1 MKICLRFIGFLF
13 IRFYKKKK
21 NGLTSD
27 ELEERVKQLEADKL
41 RLESECK
48 IQKENTEEV
57 RRFFADK
64 NDQVI
69 LIYLFCAMLLFDKLW
84 GFSYWHFNTCERKRT
99 SVSRSSDKRLLPCRY
114 FVSVL
119 LKNNH
124 HQALLFYK
132 RSRRC

>member
-69 LIYLFCAMLLFDKLW
+69 LIYLFCAMLLIRSIM
-84 GFSYWHFNTCERKRT
+84 GF
-99 SVSRSSDKRLLPCRY
+99 
-114 FVSVL
+114 
-119 LKNNH
+119 
-124 HQALLFYK
+124 
-132 RSRRC
+132 